1 MSESVIADFVAKFN
15 SEATSQVDP
24 VKGRIL
30 LSQKR
35 LVLAASARDDKLTIP
50 LSKIFD
56 IAVGHV
62 PPDLGDFF
70 NSTVTIA
77 FDHKDRRIVAAVE
90 ASDEKIQ
97 KFSTVLFKAILN
109 GTEMTIKHP
118 ARMGGRITD
127 NAFEGARLFLKPKAV
142 QFKRKGKPFTIE
154 LASVTDF
161 QRVSREIAGSERP
174 VLTVRHQSGGQAITS
189 LAATSSARKMNILGR
204 YLRLEYSDIMEEIGD
219 ISLSDDEKQM
229 LVAIYSTSQG
239 MPLADILNKE
249 ASEVTMMLSDLRDDG
264 LVEDAPEG
272 PTLTPKG
279 KIVAS
284 NFLEDVNT

>member
-118 ARMGGRITD
+118 ARMG
-127 NAFEGARLFLKPKAV
+127 A
-142 QFKRKGKPFTIE
+142 
-154 LASVTDF
+154 ASPTT
-161 QRVSREIAGSERP
+161 RSRERGCFSSRKQSSSNERESRSRSNWHLSP
-174 VLTVRHQSGGQAITS
+174 
-189 LAATSSARKMNILGR
+189 TSSG
-204 YLRLEYSDIMEEIGD
+204 
-219 ISLSDDEKQM
+219 
-229 LVAIYSTSQG
+229 
-239 MPLADILNKE
+239 
-249 ASEVTMMLSDLRDDG
+249 
-264 LVEDAPEG
+264 
-272 PTLTPKG
+272 
-279 KIVAS
+279 
-284 NFLEDVNT
+284 